1 MDFVISASV
10 GGGGKFRAAQLR
22 GTASSVCVLL
32 VGENAKHPC
41 FPLCCRDTGAALIS
55 PGETRDAAR
64 GRDAPDTEGVF
75 PALHIPRAA
84 GSGNDPL
91 EAWAGVGAAGWECH

>member
-32 VGENAKHPC
+32 MGENANHPR

-55 PGETRDAAR
+55 PGEMRDAAR

-84 GSGNDPL
+84 GSGNNPL
-91 EAWAGVGAAGWECH
+91 ETGPGVGAAGWECH